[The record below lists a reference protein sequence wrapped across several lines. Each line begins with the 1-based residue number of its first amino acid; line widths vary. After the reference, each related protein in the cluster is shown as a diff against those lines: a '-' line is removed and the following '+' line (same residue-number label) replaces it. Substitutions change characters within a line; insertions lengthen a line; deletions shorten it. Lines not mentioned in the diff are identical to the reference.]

1 MVVSIGR
8 LLCIVSIFLGFKLC
22 NGSLDR
28 YDFYLRAFPVE
39 LMEVW
44 LGWRRAIDSHFLF
57 GTYVMWVKSFAGVL
71 GGLLISISVLAT
83 FYYTLPLTADARIML
98 GLILGWFVWAAVMVW
113 SYASDSGRQAWM
125 RVGGLFLATV
135 GLNAI
140 IVFFGQSS

>member
-1 MVVSIGR
+1 
-8 LLCIVSIFLGFKLC
+8 
-22 NGSLDR
+22 
-28 YDFYLRAFPVE
+28 
-39 LMEVW
+39 MEVW
-44 LGWRRAIDSHFLF
+44 VGWRRAIDSHFLCR
-57 GTYVMWVKSFAGVL
+57 TNVMWVKSFAGVL

-83 FYYTLPLTADARIML
+83 FYYTLPLNADARIML

-140 IVFFGQSS
+140 IVFVGQSS

>member
-1 MVVSIGR
+1 M
-8 LLCIVSIFLGFKLC
+8 
-22 NGSLDR
+22 
-28 YDFYLRAFPVE
+28 
-39 LMEVW
+39 
-44 LGWRRAIDSHFLF
+44 GWRRAIDSHFLF